1 MFSFDRRWA
10 TRPEQLRLGQR
21 DTVLLGE
28 LARQLSDRD
37 AQAIGARPD
46 EGDGGIERVVPVV
59 IGLPPDH
66 LVQQVGLQPA
76 PYRCTGQDCVL
87 DLAVVASP
95 ELTLWQVGLAQALIR
110 DRVVSGGVGYL
121 ECVRGKA
128 MNTSPGNVSFFG
140 CKSDIDAASSNT
152 SAPSTRSASSLRS
165 ASMRSSS
172 VGRLRAMAQ
181 NLRSLVG
188 KHSTS
193 VLNSTTTFD
202 RNAPDVRFCG
212 C

>member
-21 DTVLLGE
+21 DAVLLGE

-66 LVQQVGLQPA
+66 LVQQVGLQAA

-95 ELTLWQVGLAQALIR
+95 ELTLWQVGLAQALKGIGWS
-110 DRVVSGGVGYL
+110 RVASAISSASAA
-121 ECVRGKA
+121 RP

-152 SAPSTRSASSLRS
+152 SAPSTRPASSLRS

-212 C
+212 G